1 MWVASKIPLH
11 ATYAQPVHSVAQV
24 RKKAYPCL
32 SVFCKTFFRKLQ
44 DVFPKVARRFS
55 KSCNSIFLKVANSI
69 FPMLIVTSFPPS
81 AFKIDPTLASDSAVV
96 SSYQLPPCSAGA
108 APGWL
113 LITASCTNPW
123 EADVLRI

>member
-1 MWVASKIPLH
+1 MIFAMNDKSFSYHLYIFDILRN
-11 ATYAQPVHSVAQV
+11 YGY
-24 RKKAYPCL
+24 KKKESA
-32 SVFCKTFFRKLQ
+32 VFCKTFFRKLQ

>member
-1 MWVASKIPLH
+1 
-11 ATYAQPVHSVAQV
+11 
-24 RKKAYPCL
+24 
-32 SVFCKTFFRKLQ
+32 
-44 DVFPKVARRFS
+44 
-55 KSCNSIFLKVANSI
+55 
-69 FPMLIVTSFPPS
+69 MLIVTSFPPS

-123 EADVLRI
+123 EADVLRIWYAVLIIIYPIKAKFAINNKEFCQL